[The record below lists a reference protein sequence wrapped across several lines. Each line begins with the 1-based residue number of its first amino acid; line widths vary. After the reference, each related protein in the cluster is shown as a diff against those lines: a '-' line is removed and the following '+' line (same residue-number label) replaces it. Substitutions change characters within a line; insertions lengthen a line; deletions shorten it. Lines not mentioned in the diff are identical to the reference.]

1 MTAITADLPARA
13 YAKEPA
19 GKPRA
24 RTPAGRARKAVLM
37 GAALT
42 FQPAL
47 FMIAILLDNGP
58 LAGIVGISMSVYFI
72 FLTVAGPGMIG
83 QRLERSSGQLPPP
96 VKPGQLP
103 A

>member
-1 MTAITADLPARA
+1 
-13 YAKEPA
+13 
-19 GKPRA
+19 
-24 RTPAGRARKAVLM
+24 M

>member
-1 MTAITADLPARA
+1 
-13 YAKEPA
+13 
-19 GKPRA
+19 
-24 RTPAGRARKAVLM
+24 M

-47 FMIAILLDNGP
+47 FMIAI
-58 LAGIVGISMSVYFI
+58 
-72 FLTVAGPGMIG
+72 FLTVAGLGMIG
-83 QRLERSSGQLPPP
+83 ERLERSSGQLPPP